1 MSVILMKDY
10 EDKRCF
16 LWNNIDLFYLKKQT
30 GSMLTL
36 MQCSHHAYGCFI
48 KNAKYWHHV
57 ILIIHISHDVIFSS
71 CLGGTEIHESEMKVW
86 MYSSGHSVKITPLIH
101 FLRLLCPW
109 AQQRSILLPA
119 HSLSLSLL
127 SEQHYHILVAEAT
140 GLECLNFPVTSEPWV
155 NRGDYHSVFCDKHS
169 VTSACHNGCTL
180 AF

>member
-1 MSVILMKDY
+1 MVALLQMPSTDIM
-10 EDKRCF
+10 
-16 LWNNIDLFYLKKQT
+16 
-30 GSMLTL
+30 
-36 MQCSHHAYGCFI
+36 
-48 KNAKYWHHV
+48 
-57 ILIIHISHDVIFSS
+57 LIIHISHDVVFSS

-86 MYSSGHSVKITPLIH
+86 MYSSGQRKMKYRDDCHPHSVKITPLIH

-109 AQQRSILLPA
+109 AQQRSIPLPLT
-119 HSLSLSLL
+119 LSLSLL